1 MAHLAAFT
9 PLNPE
14 ADAVLKAS
22 FPSPTATFQPFEF
35 ASRGVPTQIED
46 TEVFAEGPLL
56 AISRARGFR
65 SALYAPLMNGS
76 LPIGV
81 IGVTRKS
88 PGKFA
93 PHHAGCAD

>member
-22 FPSPTATFQPFEF
+22 LPGPIVTFQPFEF

-46 TEVFAEGPLL
+46 TEVFAQQPML

-65 SALYAPLMNGS
+65 SALYAPLMHGS

-81 IGVTRKS
+81 IGVTRVS
-88 PGKFA
+88 PGKLA
-93 PHHAGCAD
+93 PHHVQR